1 MESLYANVDKAYKEG
16 NTAMSRLKKPFRL
29 EMQKSE
35 VLASY
40 RAHYI
45 SVCFFVCLFV
55 CLWISLILYFITLL
69 FTVNKCKAI

>member
-16 NTAMSRLKKPFRL
+16 NTEMSRLKKPFRL

-45 SVCFFVCLFV
+45 SVCFFLFV
-55 CLWISLILYFITLL
+55 GL
-69 FTVNKCKAI
+69 FVNLFNTVFHNTSIHSQ

>member
-16 NTAMSRLKKPFRL
+16 DTEMSRLKKPFRL

-45 SVCFFVCLFV
+45 SVRFLFV
-55 CLWISLILYFITLL
+55 DLLLYFITRY
-69 FTVNKCKAI
+69 ISIHSQ

>member
-16 NTAMSRLKKPFRL
+16 DTEMSRLKKPFRL

-45 SVCFFVCLFV
+45 SVRFLFV
-55 CLWISLILYFITLL
+55 DLLLYFIHNIFL

>member
-16 NTAMSRLKKPFRL
+16 NTEMSRLKKPFRL

-55 CLWISLILYFITLL
+55 CLWISLLYFITQY
-69 FTVNKCKAI
+69 ISIHSQ